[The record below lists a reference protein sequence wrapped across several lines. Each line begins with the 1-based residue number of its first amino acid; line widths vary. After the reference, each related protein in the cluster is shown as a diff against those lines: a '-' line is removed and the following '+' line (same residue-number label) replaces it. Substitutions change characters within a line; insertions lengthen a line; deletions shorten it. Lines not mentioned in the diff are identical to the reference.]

1 MRLYEL
7 LWPRVFANQ
16 VGQEISRRNLSIQP
30 TLTVRPGLTVNV
42 MVNKGLVLRPYQPLF
57 IQRGPMP

>member
-16 VGQEISRRNLSIQP
+16 VGQEISRHNLSIQL
-30 TLTVRPGLTVNV
+30 TLTVRPGFPVNV
-42 MVNKGLVLRPYQPLF
+42 MVKKDLVLRPYQPLF